1 MSKKVCIYARCSTT
15 NQDVSHQL
23 LELRQVAQRN
33 NWVIV
38 EEYIDHGISG
48 SKSREDRP
56 AFDKL
61 LKDAYKRR
69 FDTVM
74 TFEISR
80 IGRSLQGLISTL
92 NELHQFNIDFY
103 FHTQQIDTNTPHGK
117 MIFSILGALA
127 EWERGQIRERIM
139 SGIANA
145 KAKGKKLGR
154 PSKMNDGMR
163 NAVKILRD
171 KGMGIKAIAKELQV
185 GIGTVYSVLN

>member
-1 MSKKVCIYARCSTT
+1 MGAG
-15 NQDVSHQL
+15 QDVSHQL
-23 LELRQVAQRN
+23 LELRQVAERN
-33 NWVIV
+33 NWTIV

-48 SKSREDRP
+48 SKTREDRP

-61 LKDAYKRR
+61 LKDASRRR

-92 NELHQFNIDFY
+92 NELHQQHIDFY

-127 EWERGQIRERIM
+127 EWERGQIRERIV

-145 KAKGKKLGR
+145 RAKGKKLGR